1 MTTAAGTSP
10 AINVGQEKQNR
21 KILED
26 LQQEKKRLRMMQ
38 GQGQTNSMSSTSSV
52 VPGNQTIQRPVPV
65 KEPVLPV
72 LRDPTEAHH
81 LAMSQRT
88 ALQHAHANSAAFFI
102 TQDSSFGNLILPVI
116 PRIPPDS

>member
-1 MTTAAGTSP
+1 MSTPQAPGAPP
-10 AINVGQEKQNR
+10 AINAGQERQNR

-38 GQGQTNSMSSTSSV
+38 GQPNSFSSGLGSG
-52 VPGNQTIQRPVPV
+52 PMQRPVPV
-65 KEPVLPV
+65 KDQPGQIT

-88 ALQHAHANSAAFFI
+88 ALQHAHSNSVAYFI

-116 PRIPPDS
+116 PRIPPDA

>member
-1 MTTAAGTSP
+1 MSATQPPNNNP
-10 AINVGQEKQNR
+10 ALNVGQERQNR

-38 GQGQTNSMSSTSSV
+38 GQPNSGGGILGQLPM
-52 VPGNQTIQRPVPV
+52 QRPPAV
-65 KEPVLPV
+65 KDQPGQMVTM
-72 LRDPTEAHH
+72 RDPTEAHH

-88 ALQHAHANSAAFFI
+88 ALQHAHSNSVAYFI

-116 PRIPPDS
+116 PRLSADS